1 MITNEP
7 KLDHDKYPQV
17 FNREYPIK
25 DMSIGYIKTQLEKID
40 RTEINSEYL
49 DDLRKEYKFKTGND
63 FVLEKDKKPA
73 PKSVKKLKPI
83 SKPNELKKMTFINTQ
98 TPTTNGKQI

>member
-25 DMSIGYIKTQLEKID
+25 DMSIGYIKTQLEKIE

-49 DDLRKEYKFKTGND
+49 NDLKAEYKFKTTIRFVSLTTRTNCD
-63 FVLEKDKKPA
+63 FTI
-73 PKSVKKLKPI
+73 KSKITTTLNPNK
-83 SKPNELKKMTFINTQ
+83 SK
-98 TPTTNGKQI
+98 